1 MLRLNGGVDYRVI
14 KDKIVRGL
22 DACVGGRAVT
32 NPVVS
37 HQTVGNNVV
46 ECRRSS
52 RSSGVVVE
60 IDIAPVVIADV
71 SQRQVVR
78 GALLEEDA
86 IAHQVVAVIEFHHC
100 AEGTRIAVHA
110 VLVDVGDFVIRDQA
124 FLPAQLQ
131 PDTPCC
137 AAIDGAARHD
147 VWRRAASEM
156 NHV

>member
-1 MLRLNGGVDYRVI
+1 MLRAILLRLNGGVDYRVI

-78 GALLEEDA
+78 GALLEKHSV
-86 IAHQVVAVIEFHHC
+86 AHQVVAVIEFYDG
-100 AEGTRIAVHA
+100 AEGAGIAVHA
-110 VLVDVGDFVIRDQA
+110 VLIDVGNLVIGDQT
-124 FLPAQLQ
+124 FLPAQLE
-131 PDTPCC
+131 PDAP
-137 AAIDGAARHD
+137 
-147 VWRRAASEM
+147 RRTT
-156 NHV
+156 